1 MPVWHQS
8 RHFSPDMSATAAEQK
23 EPKSMNSRSIKNKM
37 QAALIRSGSVMEF
50 RIVSMLADSGFFV
63 QPNQTVAD
71 PKTGKTREI
80 DFIAEEY
87 DPDELEAV
95 IKQRVSV
102 LVRFVCEAKNDASS
116 VVVLTKVP

>member
-1 MPVWHQS
+1 
-8 RHFSPDMSATAAEQK
+8 
-23 EPKSMNSRSIKNKM
+23 
-37 QAALIRSGSVMEF
+37 
-50 RIVSMLADSGFFV
+50 MLADSGFFV
-63 QPNQTVAD
+63 QSNQTVAD

-116 VVVLTKVP
+116 AVVLTKVP

>member
-1 MPVWHQS
+1 M
-8 RHFSPDMSATAAEQK
+8 
-23 EPKSMNSRSIKNKM
+23 
-37 QAALIRSGSVMEF
+37 
-50 RIVSMLADSGFFV
+50 
-63 QPNQTVAD
+63 AD